1 MGIVPAPIR
10 IRDITDLFQR
20 DAKQAVD
27 ALAAIPILDGVLLE
41 DVELSATAKR
51 VYHNLGRTVNGFWVV
66 WSDADSRVW
75 VDGLNTSAFIEL
87 AANASVTV
95 NLWVF

>member
-1 MGIVPAPIR
+1 MPAPIR

-27 ALAAIPILDGVLLE
+27 SLAAIPILDGVLLE
-41 DVELSATAKR
+41 DVSLTTAASR
-51 VYHNLGRTVNGFWVV
+51 VFHNLGRTVNGFWVV
-66 WSDADSRVW
+66 WSEADSRVW
-75 VDGLNTSAFIEL
+75 VDGLNTPAFIEL
-87 AANASVTV
+87 RANAPVTV